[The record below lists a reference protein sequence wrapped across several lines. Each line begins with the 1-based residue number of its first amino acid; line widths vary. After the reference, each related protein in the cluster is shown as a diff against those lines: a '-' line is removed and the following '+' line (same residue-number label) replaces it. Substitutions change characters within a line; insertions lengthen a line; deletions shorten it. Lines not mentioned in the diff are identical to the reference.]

1 MNRWHG
7 NTGRV
12 ERVGESRAA
21 GRPEEAESL
30 PARRPEAAEGRRGSS
45 SGSFDSLRSLRM
57 TPPRLETEDLLLG
70 LILFLLYRESRD
82 EEFLIMLAA
91 TLLG

>member
-12 ERVGESRAA
+12 ERVGDTRPAGSPEAA
-21 GRPEEAESL
+21 EIL
-30 PARRPEAAEGRRGSS
+30 PARRPETAEGRRGSP
-45 SGSFDSLRSLRM
+45 SGAFDPLRPLRT
-57 TPPRLETEDLLLG
+57 TPPKLETEDLLLG

-82 EEFLIMLAA
+82 EEFLVMLAA
-91 TLLG
+91 MLLG